1 MLTALYIHVPF
12 CEKICVYCDFHKEM
26 ATLSKKTKYI
36 DALIKEIEINKD
48 SYKYIE
54 TVYIGGGTPSNLPNP
69 LLEKLLIA
77 INDNININKNVEFSI
92 ETNPN
97 DINMEKA
104 ELFHKYNINRVSV
117 GVQTF
122 NKSHLEFLGRTHNKE
137 DVINAISNLKTS
149 GINNIN
155 VDMIFSLVKQ
165 TEEELREDIKEVLKL
180 DITHISYY
188 SLILEEKT
196 TLYHLY
202 NQNIVSMNSEDL
214 EALMYNV
221 VIDSLVDNGFNHYEI
236 SNFSKNNFQ
245 SKHNTIYWTNLNY
258 LGLGSGSHSLIDG
271 KRYYNESNVSK
282 YINNMLNDIIEFK
295 IEYETEPLREELIMG
310 LRLLK
315 GINIE
320 DINKKY
326 SIDLLKDY
334 KELNDFIK
342 KGLLILEN
350 GNIHF
355 TRNGLMLGNVV
366 FGIF

>member
-1 MLTALYIHVPF
+1 
-12 CEKICVYCDFHKEM
+12 M
-26 ATLSKKTKYI
+26 ATLNKKTKYI
-36 DALIKEIEINKD
+36 DALIKEIELNKD
-48 SYKYIE
+48 SFKYIE
-54 TVYIGGGTPSNLPNP
+54 TIYIGGGTPSNLPNA
-69 LLEKLLIA
+69 LLEKLLQA
-77 INDNININKNVEFSI
+77 INSTIEINNTIEFTI

-97 DINMEKA
+97 DIDKEKA
-104 ELFHKYNINRVSV
+104 ELFHKYNINRVSI

-122 NKSHLEFLGRTHNKE
+122 DKTHLAFLGRTHHKK
-137 DVINAISNLKTS
+137 DVINAISNLKEA

-155 VDMIFSLVKQ
+155 IDMIFSLVKQ
-165 TEEELREDIKEVLKL
+165 TKEELKEDIKELLKL

-202 NQNIVSMNSEDL
+202 NQDKISMNNEEM
-214 EALMYNV
+214 EALMYNI
-221 VIDSLVDNGFNHYEI
+221 VIDSLVKNGYNHYEI
-236 SNFSKNNFQ
+236 SNFSKPNFE

-271 KRYYNESNVSK
+271 KRYYNKSNVTK
-282 YINNMLNDIIEFK
+282 YINNMLKNMNEFK
-295 IEYETEPLREELIMG
+295 VEYETEPLREELIMG

-320 DINKKY
+320 NINHKY
-326 SIDLLKDY
+326 NIDLLKEY
-334 KELNDFIK
+334 KELNDYID

-355 TRNGLMLGNVV
+355 TRSGLMLGNLI

>member
-1 MLTALYIHVPF
+1 
-12 CEKICVYCDFHKEM
+12 M
-26 ATLSKKTKYI
+26 ATLNKKTKYI
-36 DALIKEIEINKD
+36 DALIKEIELNKD
-48 SYKYIE
+48 SFKYIE
-54 TVYIGGGTPSNLPNP
+54 TIYIGGGTPSNLPNA
-69 LLEKLLIA
+69 LLEKLLQA
-77 INDNININKNVEFSI
+77 INSTIEINNTIEFTI

-97 DINMEKA
+97 DIDKEKA
-104 ELFHKYNINRVSV
+104 VLFHKYNINRVSI

-122 NKSHLEFLGRTHNKE
+122 DKTHLAFLGRTHHKK
-137 DVINAISNLKTS
+137 DVINAISNLKEA

-155 VDMIFSLVKQ
+155 IDMIFSLVKQ
-165 TEEELREDIKEVLKL
+165 TKEELKEDIKELLKL

-202 NQNIVSMNSEDL
+202 NQDKISMNSEEM
-214 EALMYNV
+214 EALMYNI
-221 VIDSLVDNGFNHYEI
+221 VIDSLVKNGYNHYEI
-236 SNFSKNNFQ
+236 SNFSKPNFE

-271 KRYYNESNVSK
+271 KRYYNKSNVTK
-282 YINNMLNDIIEFK
+282 YINNMLKNMNEFK
-295 IEYETEPLREELIMG
+295 VEYETEPLREELIMG

-320 DINKKY
+320 NINHKY
-326 SIDLLKDY
+326 NIDLLKEY
-334 KELNDFIK
+334 KELNDYID

-355 TRNGLMLGNVV
+355 TRSGLMLGNLI